1 VIGGARAFRVRLDR
15 AALDAFTFDR
25 LLATLLFLTIAL
37 AAALMPAQ
45 NDTFWQ
51 MRAGREIWAS
61 GRVLLRDT
69 FSHTV
74 YGARWPNHE
83 WLSQALLYAL
93 YALGGLPIVT
103 LTCAA
108 IVVLAWRIVWNETPA
123 APRVKFLLI
132 SPIVVAACTIW
143 SPRPQIFSL
152 LLIPVT
158 MRLLRA
164 RRYEWLPAIFLI
176 WANLHGA
183 VVMGA
188 WVLVAA
194 LAASLVE
201 SPQSSRRLFAACAA
215 SALATCLTPLGVRF
229 WIDVVAS
236 LRRIRAMRI
245 AEWAPPRL
253 GDPALIAF
261 WLALGL
267 LVFLAALRGRALWRD
282 AEARARGH
290 LTLCAAALALA
301 PLAVSAVRNV
311 PPFLMVAVPAIAA
324 LLPPLPQ
331 LSRRREP
338 ERPALNAAIAAVAA
352 TIAIGTVA
360 IAYTLRVDRLGWAP
374 LPAASIAKLNE
385 CRGNMYNRYDE
396 GGYLIWFAPD
406 RKVFLDG
413 RQDPYPPSLI
423 AEQVQAETTGDVDA
437 LLRRYDVGCAFTP
450 SSSLVTAR
458 LVAEGWATLY
468 RDARWS
474 VLEKDPYAVGR
485 PFQGR
490 QRGEAE
496 SLALHNQSPIPIPTC
511 RDSGVGHAVGRPFQG
526 RRRGEAESLA
536 LQNKTTRG

>member
-1 VIGGARAFRVRLDR
+1 VSLGARAGRVRVHR

-25 LLATLLFLTIAL
+25 LLAALLFLAIAL

-51 MRAGREIWAS
+51 MRAGREIWTS
-61 GRVLLRDT
+61 GGVPLRDT

-93 YALGGLPIVT
+93 YVIGGLPIVT
-103 LTCAA
+103 LTCAT

-123 APRVKFLLI
+123 PPRVKLLLTA
-132 SPIVVAACTIW
+132 PVVVAACGVW

-152 LLIPVT
+152 LLVT
-158 MRLLRA
+158 ATLRLLRT

-188 WVLVAA
+188 WMLVAA

-201 SPQSSRRLFAACAA
+201 APQSSRRLFAACAA
-215 SALATCLTPLGVRF
+215 SALATCLTPLGLRF
-229 WIDVVAS
+229 WIDVVES

-245 AEWAPPRL
+245 AEWAPPQF

-282 AEARARGH
+282 PEARERGH
-290 LTLCAAALALA
+290 LTLCAVALALA

-331 LSRRREP
+331 LSRRREQA
-338 ERPALNAAIAAVAA
+338 RPALNAAIAAVAA
-352 TIAIGTVA
+352 TIAIATVA
-360 IAYTLRVDRLGWAP
+360 SAYALRIDRLGWAP

-385 CRGNMYNRYDE
+385 CRGNVYNRYDE
-396 GGYLIWFAPD
+396 GGYLIWFVPE

-423 AEQVQAETTGDVDA
+423 AEQVQAEATGDVDA
-437 LLRRYDVGCAFTP
+437 LVRRYDVSCAFTP

-458 LVAEGWATLY
+458 LVAEGWTTLY
-468 RDARWS
+468 RDAMWS
-474 VLEKDPYAVGR
+474 VLEKHSNSMERVS
-485 PFQGR
+485 Q
-490 QRGEAE
+490 
-496 SLALHNQSPIPIPTC
+496 LHP
-511 RDSGVGHAVGRPFQG
+511 
-526 RRRGEAESLA
+526 
-536 LQNKTTRG
+536 